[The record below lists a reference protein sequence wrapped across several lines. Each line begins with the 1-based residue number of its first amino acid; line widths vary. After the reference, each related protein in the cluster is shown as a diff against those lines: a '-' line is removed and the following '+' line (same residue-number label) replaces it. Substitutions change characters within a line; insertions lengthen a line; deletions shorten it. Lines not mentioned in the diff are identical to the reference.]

1 MMSTLTDLA
10 EPTFPL
16 SPEQRALLSMAG
28 SDPCAAVLTL
38 ELRTR
43 IDGALEPLRLRAAVE
58 STVGTHGA
66 LATAL
71 RPVPGYRGLRQQPLD
86 TQPVLDW
93 HACDLRG
100 SAGGS
105 AALDDW
111 VQGLAAAP
119 MDPAGAT
126 VLRVGLART
135 DDAQH
140 VLLLAANALAV
151 DQGSL
156 ASLLDQIALAYA
168 SEARGVSDEPF
179 QYAQFVEWRQ
189 DLEEGEDAL
198 HGQTYWRR
206 HVEAADTLPP
216 LRLDAWTGSQG
227 GDLPASL
234 ELRHLLPVD
243 SALVDRI
250 DAAAAAAGTH
260 VHTLLQAVW
269 WLLLSRLG
277 QESRFMAG
285 WQHDCRDDYDVMQ
298 GSVGAFS
305 KVLPVAVDIPPTACF
320 ADWLNRL
327 HATLDAHVQAQEFC
341 PLEAMALST
350 HPRWGFL
357 TRPAPARHTV
367 GETVWQVESLA
378 VPLSCFD
385 GVLDVRWSAGHPAR
399 LGLYAAAGR
408 CSEAAA
414 DALLT
419 QFTTLL
425 AGVVTQP
432 DIPVDSLSLV
442 GERERAL
449 LLSINQATLD
459 FGPLNVGQHIA
470 RWAVLTPDA
479 IAIESGAEDLSYR
492 ELEISVAHMAQ
503 ALQARG
509 LPAGGL
515 LAIEL
520 PRSLDL
526 VVAILAAWRVGAG
539 YLPLEPEWP
548 LARRQAVLEHARPAC
563 VLRALAADSA
573 TSLKEAQPWR
583 EIVLADVAN
592 VADLKVDAPAEPAS
606 HRSAQVDDLA
616 YVLYTSG
623 STGQPK
629 GVVIGQAQLLNYV
642 ASATQAM
649 DLGRCRRWAL
659 TSSVV
664 ADLGNTALF
673 GALFNGA
680 CLVIAGPND
689 VKDARAFSAFMAQR
703 RIDAI
708 KMVPSHLEALLE
720 DEAPVLPET
729 LVLGGEATTG
739 ALLQRIERLAPKC
752 RIYNHYGP
760 TETTVGVMVHA
771 HQTGSETRGDA
782 TLPLTQVLANN
793 RIYVLDEQLQLVP
806 QGGRG
811 MVFIGGAQQCRGY
824 LHREESGEAFLD
836 DPFVPGERM
845 YRTGD
850 LAYRLVGGGIRLA
863 GRADHQIKIRGFR
876 VEPAEVEAVLVLHP
890 QVSQATVIA
899 VTGEGG
905 APELAAFVVAAFE
918 SAGMVPPTPAAL
930 RSHVETRLPA
940 AMVPARCVVLAR
952 FPRLPNGKI
961 DRIALAALAASE
973 GQHAPSELPRNALEH
988 WLAEAM
994 AQLLQRESVG
1004 VHDDFFD
1011 LGAHS
1016 LLVIKLVARIR
1027 KQLQFDV
1034 APGLVFDHPS
1044 ISALAEALQQGEG
1057 DHAAQLQQ
1065 RAQAQRDAT
1074 SQSAVAA

>member
-1 MMSTLTDLA
+1 MSTLTDLA
-10 EPTFPL
+10 EATFPL

-38 ELRTR
+38 QLRTR
-43 IDGALEPLRLRAAVE
+43 IDGPLEPIRLRAAVE
-58 STVGTHGA
+58 SVARAHGA
-66 LATAL
+66 LSTAL
-71 RPVPGYRGLRQQPLD
+71 RAVPGYRGVRQQPME
-86 TQPVLDW
+86 PPPALDW
-93 HACDLRG
+93 HACDLR
-100 SAGGS
+100 SS
-105 AALDDW
+105 AAGSLALDEW
-111 VQGLAAAP
+111 LQGLASAPLDPSRAA
-119 MDPAGAT
+119 

-135 DDAQH
+135 GDARH
-140 VLLLAANALAV
+140 VLALVGNALAV

-156 ASLLDQIALAYA
+156 ASLLEQIARAYA
-168 SEARGVSDEPF
+168 GESADAAEEPF

-189 DLEEGEDAL
+189 DLEGGNDAPQ
-198 HGQTYWRR
+198 GQAYWQR
-206 HVEAADTLPP
+206 HVGAGDTLPP
-216 LRLDAWTGSQG
+216 LRLGAWTGQHG
-227 GDLPASL
+227 ADLPVRL
-234 ELRHLLPVD
+234 ELRHRSPVEP
-243 SALVDRI
+243 ALAQRVE
-250 DAAAAAAGTH
+250 AAANAAGTP

-269 WLLLSRLG
+269 WLLLSRLS

-298 GSVGAFS
+298 GSVGAFG
-305 KVLPVAVDIPPTACF
+305 KVLPVAVDIPATTRF
-320 ADWLNRL
+320 SDWLNRL

-341 PLEAMALST
+341 PLDAMPLAA

-357 TRPAPARHTV
+357 ARPVPASYV
-367 GETVWQVESLA
+367 AGETVWQVEALPT
-378 VPLSCFD
+378 PLPCFD
-385 GVLDVRWSAGHPAR
+385 GVLDVQWSAGQPAQ
-399 LGLYAAAGR
+399 LGLYAAADR
-408 CSEAAA
+408 CIDAAA
-414 DALLT
+414 DVLLA

-425 AGVVTQP
+425 AAVVAQP
-432 DIPVDSLSLV
+432 DGPVDRFSLV

-459 FGPLNVGQHIA
+459 VGPLTVGQHIA
-470 RWAVLTPDA
+470 RWAAQTPDA
-479 IAIESGAEDLSYR
+479 PAIEAGAERLSYR
-492 ELEISVAHMAQ
+492 ELEARVDRMAQ
-503 ALQARG
+503 ALHSRG

-526 VVAILAAWRVGAG
+526 VVAMLAAWRVGAG
-539 YLPLEPEWP
+539 YLPLEPDWP
-548 LARRQAVLEHARPAC
+548 AARRHGVLEHARPAC
-563 VLRALAADSA
+563 VLSARAADSA
-573 TSLKEAQPWR
+573 GPSEKTQPWH
-583 EIVLADVAN
+583 EIALADVIDPQ
-592 VADLKVDAPAEPAS
+592 VAHRTDPAAPAWN
-606 HRSAQVDDLA
+606 RSPSMDDLA

-642 ASATQAM
+642 AAATQAM

-680 CLVIAGPND
+680 CLVIAGPDD
-689 VKDARAFSAFMAQR
+689 VGDARAFSAFMTQR

-720 DEAPVLPET
+720 HEAPVLPDT

-739 ALLQRIERLAPKC
+739 ALLQRIERLAPRC

-771 HQTGSETRGDA
+771 HQPGSETGGSA

-793 RIYVLDEQLQLVP
+793 RVHVLDEHLQLVP

-824 LHREESGEAFLD
+824 LHRAESGEAFID

-876 VEPAEVEAVLVLHP
+876 VEPAEVEAVLALHP
-890 QVSQATVIA
+890 QVAQATVIPVLGDGSA
-899 VTGEGG
+899 T
-905 APELAAFVVAAFE
+905 ELAAFVVAGAE
-918 SAGMVPPTPAAL
+918 SAAAPPTPAAL
-930 RSHVETRLPA
+930 RSHVEDRLPS
-940 AMVPARCVVLAR
+940 AMVPARCVVLAQ

-961 DRIALAALAASE
+961 DRVALAALAVSDVR
-973 GQHAPSELPRNALEH
+973 QAPPEPPRDALEH

-994 AQLLQRESVG
+994 AQLLQRGSIG
-1004 VHDDFFD
+1004 VRDDFFD

-1016 LLVIKLVARIR
+1016 LLVIKLVARLR
-1027 KQLQFDV
+1027 KQLQIDV

-1044 ISALAEALQQGEG
+1044 ISALAAALRQEG
-1057 DHAAQLQQ
+1057 GVPADQLEQ
-1065 RAQAQRDAT
+1065 RAQARRDAT
-1074 SQSAVAA
+1074 SETAVPA